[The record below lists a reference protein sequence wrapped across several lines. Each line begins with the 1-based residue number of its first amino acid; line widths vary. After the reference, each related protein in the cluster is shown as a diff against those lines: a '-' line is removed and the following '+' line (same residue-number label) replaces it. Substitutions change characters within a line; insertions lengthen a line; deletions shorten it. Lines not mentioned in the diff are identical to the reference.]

1 MKKLNRIFK
10 ITENLLE
17 AKIEKSTKQF
27 CNEIEIQTKYEIKI
41 EIKKK
46 IKFENLSDTRHYSGQ
61 RGSANLLKIF

>member
-1 MKKLNRIFK
+1 M
-10 ITENLLE
+10 E